1 MGASKFICIPDD
13 DFVPPVEVLHQ
24 ALHFGPSDVVSITD
38 VILDPLKKKDMEKES
53 ATKLTRQS
61 LFRAKNKRNIPTYLH
76 KHSVASHF

>member
-24 ALHFGPSDVVSITD
+24 ALHFGPSDVSITD